1 MTSHQAASAE
11 PDLLLAVHN
20 ATVTLHDAPDAS
32 DAGRQV
38 ARGTLHVVQL
48 QMDAVDGDITVLTV
62 GDAFQLQ
69 LDAGGSGTLP
79 VARLSPTKFVLTVPA
94 PAAPAAPLH
103 YSLTVETPDAAE
115 LDALTDL
122 LVHYTAL
129 VAPSDT
135 YRNTVALVDAH
146 GAVVGTL
153 PTQVDASHLPAYD
166 EKAPLLADVDA
177 PAASSASDE
186 KKSVTTSMPPPV
198 VLTGTPDGGVSVW
211 PATAAAATDATSGLS
226 WGDVPPETWIV
237 QGGEKVGSLMVQGA
251 SLLAQGIEAAAASM
265 IPTTPKAKEP
275 WVFTPTARENIATA
289 KSVSDAAL
297 TVTKSIVD
305 GAVAVASKV
314 GEAVATQLESSST
327 KPGSKRERG
336 LKFTSAVLKAV
347 GTLTESAAKSG
358 KLVIGA
364 TGRSAADYLDHK
376 YGAEAGN
383 VAREV
388 ARIGEKVWVVYFD
401 AMGIRRAVLMA
412 GTKSAVH
419 SLHDAKA
426 AAAAGAVKGDG
437 SITFK
442 APVEKAPVEKAP
454 VPAATTTAAAQPE
467 QSLSETMGPAII
479 LGNKV
484 LVSLA
489 SAASS
494 LAKAS
499 SEWVAAN
506 VQQPPLP
513 PREKS

>member
-1 MTSHQAASAE
+1 MTSHQAASTE

-32 DAGRQV
+32 DAGREV

-79 VARLSPTKFVLTVPA
+79 VTRASATTFVFTVPA

-103 YSLTVETPDAAE
+103 YSLTVATPDAAE

-166 EKAPLLADVDA
+166 EKAPLLANVDA
-177 PAASSASDE
+177 AASVPTGDE
-186 KKSVTTSMPPPV
+186 KKRAATTTPPPV

-211 PATAAAATDATSGLS
+211 PATAAAATDASSGLS

-265 IPTTPKAKEP
+265 IPTTAKAKEP

-289 KSVSDAAL
+289 KNVSDAAL
-297 TVTKSIVD
+297 TVTKSIVS
-305 GAVAVASKV
+305 GAVAVATKV
-314 GEAVATQLESSST
+314 GEAVATQLESKTT

-383 VAREV
+383 VARDV

-437 SITFK
+437 SVTFK
-442 APVEKAPVEKAP
+442 APNEKSPAPA
-454 VPAATTTAAAQPE
+454 AATTSAQPE